1 MREEGYTSD
10 ATLSGDAVNT
20 LRRLQRVT
28 KGTCKKNKKT
38 IVFVSGA
45 AGKTADTCQSPT
57 RHDNKKNDIK
67 IEERKKKRTRR
78 RNNHKPFTQFL
89 FEVGSWYH

>member
-28 KGTCKKNKKT
+28 KGTCKK
-38 IVFVSGA
+38 
-45 AGKTADTCQSPT
+45 
-57 RHDNKKNDIK
+57 
-67 IEERKKKRTRR
+67 
-78 RNNHKPFTQFL
+78 
-89 FEVGSWYH
+89 